1 MPPYGKRKRQRTH
14 GSKEFAGKIIIG
26 FTHRGKD
33 AITNSNG
40 LFFLTPL
47 RHHEGKDMPENKT
60 CDPPGRILIVEDER
74 DLRTTTEM
82 ALFTHAAECNL
93 MGKAREKALILVAED
108 NPVNQRVALRMLE
121 KLGHRADA
129 VVNGKEALQ
138 ALEMRAYD
146 LVLMDIQMPEM
157 NGFETTGEIR
167 RREQGTDRHIPII
180 AMTAHALLGDRVRC
194 LDAGMD
200 DYVTKPVQPAELA
213 AVIARNFGVRTP

>member
-1 MPPYGKRKRQRTH
+1 
-14 GSKEFAGKIIIG
+14 
-26 FTHRGKD
+26 
-33 AITNSNG
+33 
-40 LFFLTPL
+40 
-47 RHHEGKDMPENKT
+47 MPENKT

-138 ALEMRAYD
+138 ALEIRAYD